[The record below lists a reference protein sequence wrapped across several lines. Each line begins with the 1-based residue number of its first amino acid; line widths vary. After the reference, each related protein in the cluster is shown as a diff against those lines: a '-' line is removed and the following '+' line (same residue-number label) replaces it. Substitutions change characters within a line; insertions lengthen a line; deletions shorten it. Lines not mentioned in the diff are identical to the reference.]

1 MAAFNVGII
10 FQWHM
15 PSVCSI
21 LSPLPWFVDY
31 IGCRPCSAM
40 VENLNVLCSST
51 CAVCKYNTA
60 QKESIHDLSPSLYDT
75 VMFFLYVFVFMLMLI
90 NTYFYLVQVNV
101 Y

>member
-1 MAAFNVGII
+1 MAAFNVGMI

-31 IGCRPCSAM
+31 IGCRPCTAM
-40 VENLNVLCSST
+40 VENLNVLCSSA
-51 CAVCKYNTA
+51 CAVCIYNTA

-75 VMFFLYVFVFMLMLI
+75 VMFFFTFLCSCSC
-90 NTYFYLVQVNV
+90 
-101 Y
+101 